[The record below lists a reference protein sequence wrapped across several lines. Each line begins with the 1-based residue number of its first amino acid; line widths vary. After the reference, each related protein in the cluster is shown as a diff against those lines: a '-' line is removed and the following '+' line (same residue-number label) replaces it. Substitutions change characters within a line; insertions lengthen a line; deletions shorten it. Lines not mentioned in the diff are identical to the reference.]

1 MSSHVSSQL
10 KPQFVSVRILILI
23 KTVPSGSVWGGG
35 GGGGGGEGDCACTDL
50 GRLLLVQ

>member
-23 KTVPSGSVWGGG
+23 KTVPSGSGGG
-35 GGGGGGEGDCACTDL
+35 GGGREGGEEDVD
-50 GRLLLVQ
+50 